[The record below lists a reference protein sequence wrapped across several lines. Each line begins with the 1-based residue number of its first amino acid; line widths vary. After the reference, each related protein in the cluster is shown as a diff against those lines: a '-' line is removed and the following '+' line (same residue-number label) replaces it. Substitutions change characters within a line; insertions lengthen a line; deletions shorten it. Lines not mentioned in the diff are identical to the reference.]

1 MTNDTTAVG
10 VQQNARLTGLIAA
23 LLIVFLAIEGVT
35 ILSIESLMTLHF
47 IIGTL
52 LVAPVLLKVGT
63 TGYKIVR
70 YYTGNAAY
78 VSQGPPPIVRRL
90 LGPVVIVTSLGLLG
104 TGIALA
110 LIPKASIDPWVFA
123 HKAFFVLWFIA
134 MTIHVLLHVVA
145 TFRAVVFE
153 YFVGR
158 ASVLPGW
165 LTRQAVLIVVLIV
178 GIALG
183 AWSMS
188 YSHGW
193 DQFM

>member
-1 MTNDTTAVG
+1 MTDQSAAVG
-10 VQQNARLTGLIAA
+10 VEQNARLTGLTAA

-35 ILSIESLMTLHF
+35 ILSLDSLMTLHF

-52 LVAPVLLKVGT
+52 LVAPVLLKLGT
-63 TGYKIVR
+63 TGYKIFR

-78 VSQGPPPIVRRL
+78 VAQGPPPLARRL
-90 LGPVVIVTSLGLLG
+90 LGPMVIVTSIGLLG

-110 LIPKASIDPWVFA
+110 LIPKKSIDPWVFA
-123 HKAFFVLWFIA
+123 HKAFFVLWFVA

-153 YFVGR
+153 YFVGHT
-158 ASVLPGW
+158 SVLPGW
-165 LTRQAVLIVVLIV
+165 LTRQTVLIVVLIA

-183 AWSMS
+183 VWSIS